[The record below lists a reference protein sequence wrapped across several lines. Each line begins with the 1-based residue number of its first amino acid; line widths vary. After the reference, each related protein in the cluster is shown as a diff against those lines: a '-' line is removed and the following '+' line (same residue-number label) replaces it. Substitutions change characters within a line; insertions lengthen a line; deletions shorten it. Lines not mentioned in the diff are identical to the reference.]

1 MGATIG
7 TQTVRVDRNQLRPAY
22 GFESWSPTDEDI
34 KALKTCFAVKWR
46 INRVSRHQMTS
57 HCFLS

>member
-1 MGATIG
+1 M
-7 TQTVRVDRNQLRPAY
+7 RVDRNQLRPAY